1 MPAVMQPEVMVT
13 NAAERFDEEGQL
25 RDERTRKQVTELFVA
40 LKELMDI
47 TRQSEKEELAPMI

>member
-1 MPAVMQPEVMVT
+1 MVT